1 MRLRDLLLPLTLFA
15 MGCAAA
21 PPPVVAPVAVSYEQK
36 LGWILALEDART
48 LSWDAPATS
57 PAPVL
62 SAAPTPAPARPGASP
77 SPPVVSQE
85 SLARLVADAD
95 ARIRRRAALA
105 IGRVGHPDGVAPL
118 LAALRDADVDVRQ
131 AAIFALGLIGD
142 LRATE
147 PLAALLA
154 DPNPLVHGRA
164 AEALGLIN
172 ATGAA
177 PAIGGLV
184 ASWVRNGVAST
195 VEIDETKTQS
205 PPVEA
210 LRLAVFAL
218 VRLKA
223 FEHLGGAV
231 LGAKG
236 EPLLRW
242 WPVAYAL
249 QRLEDPRALVA
260 LRTLAAEKGS
270 IGVGFAVRG
279 LGGLKDAESV
289 DLLLR
294 LLEREDTVPAVKAT
308 CVRALVSIGD
318 ASRTVPVLL
327 RLLATHTALDRTL
340 LLEVVGALGQLGS
353 VSASEPLMD
362 LVGERWAPFRAAVLT
377 ALAAIDPFTFTT
389 VLSGLDED
397 ADWTVRAA
405 IASAS
410 PRMDPELASVRLQQM
425 LRDKDARVLSA
436 VLRALA
442 QSKSPGLA
450 AALDAHLAHD
460 DAVVRMTAAQ
470 IAGEQ
475 KLSALQPAL
484 RAAYQRAKKD
494 DTYLAR
500 AAALVAIAQLSPTEA
515 QPLLDDALGDPDW
528 AVRVRA
534 ASLLREQGR
543 TDGADRMR
551 PAPTRRTRPDYSVP
565 TLVAPQFSPHV
576 FIETDDGTI
585 EMELAVLDAPM
596 AAANFME
603 LARKGFFDGRPI
615 HRVVANFVVQDG
627 DPRGDGEGGPGYTI
641 RDELSMRPYV
651 RGTVGMALDW
661 ADTAGSQFFVTTSP
675 QPHLDARYTV
685 FGEVVS
691 GMDVVDRL
699 AVGDMIRRVR
709 VWDGL
714 QP

>member
-1 MRLRDLLLPLTLFA
+1 MRLRYLLLPFTLCVI
-15 MGCAAA
+15 GCAAA
-21 PPPVVAPVAVSYEQK
+21 PPPVVAPTPVSYEQK
-36 LGWILALEDART
+36 LGWILALEDARV
-48 LSWDAPATS
+48 LQWEGSAPPISASS
-57 PAPVL
+57 PVPL
-62 SAAPTPAPARPGASP
+62 SAPPRRGAPPP
-77 SPPVVSQE
+77 SAVVSPE
-85 SLARLVADAD
+85 SLALLVTDAD

-118 LAALRDADVDVRQ
+118 LAAVRDTDVDVRE

-142 LRATE
+142 IRAAE
-147 PLAALLA
+147 PLTALLV
-154 DPNPLVHGRA
+154 DPHPLVHGRA

-172 ATGAA
+172 ATSAA

-184 ASWVRNGVAST
+184 ASWVKSGVAST
-195 VEIDETKTQS
+195 IDIDETKPQA
-205 PPVEA
+205 PPIEA

-223 FEHLGGAV
+223 FEQLGGAV

-249 QRLEDPRALVA
+249 QRLEDPRSLVA
-260 LRTLAAEKGS
+260 LRALAAEKGS

-289 DLLLR
+289 DLLVR
-294 LLEREDTVPAVKAT
+294 LLQREDTVPAVKAA
-308 CVRALVSIGD
+308 CVRALAAIGD
-318 ASRTVPVLL
+318 ASRAVPVLL
-327 RLLATHTALDRTL
+327 GLLATHTALDRSL
-340 LLEVVGALGQLGS
+340 LLEVVSALGQLGS
-353 VSASEPLMD
+353 PTASEPLMD
-362 LVGERWAPFRAAVLT
+362 LVGERWAPFRSAVLT

-405 IASAS
+405 IATAS
-410 PRMDPELASVRLQQM
+410 LRMEPELAVGRLRQM
-425 LRDKDARVLSA
+425 LRDKDARVLPS

-442 QSKSPGLA
+442 QSKAPDLA
-450 AALDAHLAHD
+450 TVLEAHLTHD
-460 DAVVRMTAAQ
+460 DAVVRMTASQ

-475 KLSALQPAL
+475 KLTALQPAL
-484 RAAYQRAKKD
+484 RAAYERAKKD

-500 AAALVAIAQLSPTEA
+500 ASALAAIAQLSRA
-515 QPLLDDALGDPDW
+515 DALPLLEEALHDPEW

-543 TDGADRMR
+543 ADSIDGMR
-551 PAPTRRTRPDYSVP
+551 PAPTRRTRADYFVP
-565 TLVAPQFSPHV
+565 SLVAPRFSPHV

-585 EMELAVLDAPM
+585 EIELAVLDAPL
-596 AAANFME
+596 AAANFAE

-615 HRVVANFVVQDG
+615 HRVVPNFVVQDG

-641 RDELSMRPYV
+641 RDELNMRPYV

-661 ADTAGSQFFVTTSP
+661 ADTGGSQFFVTHSP
-675 QPHLDARYTV
+675 QPHLDAKYTV

-699 AVGDMIRRVR
+699 AVGDVIRRVR
-709 VWDGL
+709 VWDGM